1 MRTSVKLFAVCLL
14 LTGLMMAQEPPQG
27 GPPQQEPAA
36 GRPQMPGAGQQSTEP
51 KPYDKVITKEAKSK
65 PGIFTVHQVKDKWY
79 YEIPKTE
86 LNKDF
91 LWVSQVARTT
101 LGSGYGGQSLGS
113 RVVRWERNNNKILLR
128 DVKYS
133 VVADPADPI
142 AKAVRNAN
150 NNAILMSFNI
160 EAFGKDDAAVID
172 VGRLFTT
179 DLTEISAH
187 QFLRASSLDASRSF
201 IERIAPFPTNIEV
214 ETNHTYT
221 APPTPAGASQAP
233 TPSPMGGGGM
243 RPGSATVVLHY
254 SMVKLPEKPMMAR
267 LFDPRVGYFTVNQ
280 MDYSREEHKATER
293 TYITRYRLEKKDPNA
308 EISEPV
314 KPIVYYV
321 DPATPKK
328 WVPWVK
334 KAIEDWQ
341 PAFEAAGFK
350 NGIVAKEAPTPEQD
364 PDWSPEDARYSV
376 IRWLP
381 STIENA
387 MGPHIS
393 DPRSGEILE
402 ADISFYHNVMNLAKN
417 WYFLQAGP
425 LDPRAQK
432 LPLPDDLMGRL
443 IEYVVAH
450 EIGHTLGFQHN
461 MKASSMYTVEQIR
474 NKDFVHKMGHVPT
487 LMDYS
492 RYNYVAQPE
501 DHIDPADLVPG
512 IGPYDKWATMWG
524 YKPIPSAKTPDEE
537 KPTLDQWARVQD
549 TTPYLRFSTAN
560 AGGSDP
566 GDETEAVGDNDAVK
580 ATGLGLKNLERVS
593 NMLLTATTTQKGD
606 PYDELEEVY
615 GRLLGQWTLEMNHVA
630 NVIGGY
636 NSQQKNI
643 GQEGVL
649 FTPLSRERQAAAVK
663 FLNDNAFVTPSWF
676 VKPDLLRRIEAA
688 GVIERVRNAQ
698 RSVLN
703 NELSPARLARLV
715 EQESVDQKGYAPT
728 EFLADV
734 RNGVFAELSGT
745 APVKINAYRRN
756 LQRSYLEVVN
766 NRLNA
771 PATAAPSIPGYTPP
785 PTTQDVR
792 PFFRGEL
799 KSLSTAVTAAL
810 ARATD
815 RETRLH
821 LEDVKDQIA
830 KILDP
835 KFAAAGPAAAQTG
848 GRGFDDFTDMMNNPT
863 SCWPDYVIKP

>member
-1 MRTSVKLFAVCLL
+1 VFLL
-14 LTGLMMAQEPPQG
+14 LAGLGLTQEPPQG

-36 GRPQMPGAGQQSTEP
+36 GRPQMPGMGQQPTEP
-51 KPYDKVITKEAKSK
+51 RPYERVITKDAKSK
-65 PGIFTVHQVKDKWY
+65 PGVFTVHQVKDKWY
-79 YEIPKTE
+79 YEIPKSE
-86 LNKDF
+86 LNQEF
-91 LWVSQVARTT
+91 LWVSQIARTT
-101 LGSGYGGQSLGS
+101 LGSGYGGQALGS
-113 RVVRWERNNNKILLR
+113 RVVRWERVNNKVLLR

-133 VVADPADPI
+133 VVADAGEPVAR
-142 AKAVRNAN
+142 AVKDAN
-150 NNAILMSFNI
+150 NDTILMSFNI
-160 EAFGKDDAAVID
+160 EAFGKDEAPVID

-187 QFLRASSLDASRSF
+187 QFLRASSLDAARSF
-201 IERIAPFPTNIEV
+201 IERIAAFPTNIEV
-214 ETNHTYT
+214 ETSHTYVS
-221 APPTPAGASQAP
+221 PPTPAGAAGGPQPA
-233 TPSPMGGGGM
+233 PSPMGGGQM

-254 SMVKLPEKPMMAR
+254 SMVKLPEKPMMPR
-267 LFDPRVGYFTVNQ
+267 LFDERVGYFTVRQ
-280 MDYSREEHKATER
+280 MDYGRDEHKAPQR

-308 EISEPV
+308 ELSEPV

-328 WVPWVK
+328 WAPWIK

-350 NGIVAKEAPTPEQD
+350 NGIIAKEAPTPEQD

-381 STIENA
+381 STVENA

-393 DPRSGEILE
+393 DPRTGEILE
-402 ADISFYHNVMNLAKN
+402 ADISFYHNVMNLATA
-417 WYFLQAGP
+417 WYFLQVGP

-461 MKASSMYTVEQIR
+461 MKASSMYTIEQIR
-474 NKDFVHKMGHVPT
+474 NKDFVHKMGHVST

-501 DHIDPADLVPG
+501 DHIAVEDLIPG

-524 YKPIPSAKTPDEE
+524 YKPIPSAKTPDDE
-537 KPTLDQWARVQD
+537 KATLDQWARVQD

-566 GDETEAVGDNDAVK
+566 GDETEAVGDADAIT

-593 NMLLTATTTQKGD
+593 NMLLTATTTKKGD
-606 PYDELEEVY
+606 PYDDLEEMY

-630 NVIGGY
+630 NIIGGY

-643 GQEGVL
+643 GQEGVE
-649 FTPLSRERQAAAVK
+649 FTPVPRERQAAAVK
-663 FLNDNAFVTPSWF
+663 FLNENAFVTPSWF
-676 VKPDLLRRIEAA
+676 VKPDLLRRFEAT

-703 NELSPARLARLV
+703 NVMSPARLARLV
-715 EQESVDQKGYAPT
+715 EQETVDQKAYAPT

-734 RNGVFAELSGT
+734 RNGVFAELNG
-745 APVKINAYRRN
+745 AGPVKINAYRRN
-756 LQRSYLEVVN
+756 LQRSYLDVVN
-766 NRLNA
+766 ARLNA
-771 PATAAPSIPGYTPP
+771 PPAAAPSIPGFTPP

-792 PFFRGEL
+792 PFLRGEL
-799 KSLSTAVTAAL
+799 KAVSAAITAAL
-810 ARATD
+810 PRATD
-815 RETRLH
+815 RETKLH

-835 KFAAAGPAAAQTG
+835 KFAAAAPAAATTG
-848 GRGFDDFTDMMNNPT
+848 GRGFDDEFTDQWLHPT
-863 SCWPDYVIKP
+863 SCWPDYIIKK